1 MINKLKRNIP
11 IFSTSKD
18 SIWLDEHLA
27 PQMLAAH
34 LDTASDG
41 ATRREEYINQ
51 SMCWLTEKCPV
62 QEFPKLLDL
71 GCGPGIYG
79 ESFYEAGYQ
88 VSGID
93 FSELSIAHAKKSAE
107 AKNFAINY
115 QCGDYLKE
123 DLGQDRYDLIVLIY
137 CDLGVFSPKDR
148 KRVFQKVYTALKK
161 GGRFVFDAFTT
172 SKYETFEDKHTWQL
186 EEENFWTSEP
196 CLHLSAQ
203 KKYPGTATYLDQ
215 HYLLYSDSFKEFFI
229 WETVFTEAELSG
241 ELETAGFTTME
252 VYGDIRGSQPSS
264 GSETL
269 CFVVEK

>member
-161 GGRFVFDAFTT
+161 RRT
-172 SKYETFEDKHTWQL
+172 
-186 EEENFWTSEP
+186 
-196 CLHLSAQ
+196 
-203 KKYPGTATYLDQ
+203 
-215 HYLLYSDSFKEFFI
+215 I
-229 WETVFTEAELSG
+229 
-241 ELETAGFTTME
+241 
-252 VYGDIRGSQPSS
+252 
-264 GSETL
+264 
-269 CFVVEK
+269 CF